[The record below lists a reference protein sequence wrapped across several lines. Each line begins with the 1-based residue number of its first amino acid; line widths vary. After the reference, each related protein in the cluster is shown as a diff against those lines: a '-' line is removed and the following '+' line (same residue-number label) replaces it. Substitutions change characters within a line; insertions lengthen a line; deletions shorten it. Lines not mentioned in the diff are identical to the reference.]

1 MNWFGIDLALHGCG
15 SKFWRTQ
22 IKLYFCH
29 FGFLVWMWRVEG
41 TLDEWAA

>member
-41 TLDEWAA
+41 TL